1 MNRLNG
7 LIRLIGFAQVDQVDQ
22 ADQEDEAFRADLTLR
37 SSVAAPDNDVA
48 PAILLTANP
57 APASEP
63 PERSIELGGD
73 DARPDTEVRV
83 EPPVRFEHPVSFG
96 SPESLSPARSAVWP
110 LSLALLV
117 GVALGFAGG
126 YWLGQSA
133 QRGGLMDAAGS
144 TTSETEV
151 RLKTDATAGVRG
163 TPPDVAGES
172 AAAPPA
178 AATSAP
184 PPRAAAPALAEPPPV
199 APAPALARRRLAPA
213 APVSKPV
220 DTDAVARTGRITVR
234 TTPAGARVTIDGR
247 DVGKAPLTIPNLT
260 RGTHTVRIMRD
271 GYTTVERRVEISA
284 GQPSS
289 TITLNLARTAAPATR
304 PAVEEPA
311 ARQTASVLVESRPSG
326 ATVFID
332 GKRIGTTPMAI
343 PSVSVGSHAVRMEMS
358 GFKPWTASVR
368 VVAGEKNRV
377 AASLEQ

>member
-1 MNRLNG
+1 MNRVD
-7 LIRLIGFAQVDQVDQ
+7 RVDQVAQVRQ
-22 ADQEDEAFRADLTLR
+22 ADHEDEAFREDLTLR

-48 PAILLTANP
+48 PAILLTANSV
-57 APASEP
+57 PASETP
-63 PERSIELGGD
+63 DGSIELGGD
-73 DARPDTEVRV
+73 DARSDTEVRV

-96 SPESLSPARSAVWP
+96 SPESLNPARSAVWP

-133 QRGGLMDAAGS
+133 QRGGLMNAAGS

-163 TPPDVAGES
+163 SPPGTTIAGES

-184 PPRAAAPALAEPPPV
+184 APRAAAPALAEPPPV
-199 APAPALARRRLAPA
+199 ASAPAPARPTPAPAPA
-213 APVSKPV
+213 ASKPV

-260 RGTHTVRIMRD
+260 RGMHTVRIMRD
-271 GYTTVERRVEISA
+271 GYTTVERRVEISTS
-284 GQPSS
+284 QPSS
-289 TITLNLARTAAPATR
+289 TITLNLSRTAAPATR
-304 PAVEEPA
+304 PAAEQPA

-332 GKRIGTTPMAI
+332 GKPIGTTPMAI

-358 GFKPWTASVR
+358 GHKPWTASVR
-368 VVAGEKNRV
+368 VVAGEKNRI
-377 AASLEQ
+377 AASLEQQ

>member
-1 MNRLNG
+1 MRRPRL
-7 LIRLIGFAQVDQVDQ
+7 
-22 ADQEDEAFRADLTLR
+22 
-37 SSVAAPDNDVA
+37 
-48 PAILLTANP
+48 
-57 APASEP
+57 
-63 PERSIELGGD
+63 
-73 DARPDTEVRV
+73 
-83 EPPVRFEHPVSFG
+83 
-96 SPESLSPARSAVWP
+96 WP
-110 LSLALLV
+110 NLHR
-117 GVALGFAGG
+117 
-126 YWLGQSA
+126 WH
-133 QRGGLMDAAGS
+133 R
-144 TTSETEV
+144 
-151 RLKTDATAGVRG
+151 R
-163 TPPDVAGES
+163 
-172 AAAPPA
+172 
-178 AATSAP
+178 
-184 PPRAAAPALAEPPPV
+184 PRA
-199 APAPALARRRLAPA
+199 RRLAPA

-311 ARQTASVLVESRPSG
+311 ARQTASILVESRPSG
-326 ATVFID
+326 ATVFMD